1 MAVVIPDE
9 ILRAAALTPEELLQE
24 VAVLLFQQDRL
35 TLGQA
40 SELAGL
46 DRLAF
51 QQVLGRRNIP
61 IHYDVEE
68 LHEDVATLR
77 RLGRL
82 P

>member
-24 VAVLLFQQDRL
+24 LAVLLFQQDRL

-51 QQVLGRRNIP
+51 QQVLGRRHIP